1 MFFRRKKL
9 QDALIAGATFK
20 RVREHDITELA
31 TVTWVGE
38 GPFGIPHVRFQ
49 VDVPGHDDASD
60 TRILA
65 VSAFMESYTPAK
77 VAAA

>member
-1 MFFRRKKL
+1 MFFRRKKMMN
-9 QDALIAGATFK
+9 ALTAGATFK
-20 RVREHDITELA
+20 RVREHNIVEFA
-31 TVTWVGE
+31 TVLWVGA

-49 VDVPGHDDASD
+49 VSVPGHDDASD

-65 VSAFMESYTPAK
+65 VSAFMDSYTPAE

>member
-9 QDALIAGATFK
+9 QEALTAGATFK
-20 RVREHDITELA
+20 RTREHNVTEFA

-49 VDVPGHDDASD
+49 VIVPGHDDAAD

-65 VSAFMESYTPAK
+65 VSAFIDSYTPTN